1 MKRNILRIGNITLTL
16 AAVFSIAAAPSVK
29 AAPDSMFPRST
40 PLSSGHWVKFD
51 IGESGIYEISYEE
64 LRNMGFSNP
73 AKVGVY
79 GRGGMLQP
87 TQFVPVYSTD
97 EAYTSELRPVAV
109 MHLGDKIY
117 FYGQDT
123 NHIRYYTEMHN
134 RTNGQRFERKTA
146 NVFTNEASY
155 FLSDCGIA
163 TNEIEQAPQS
173 TFNARLPEYTTVWD
187 YFFHEKDL
195 NTYVASGREFFG
207 ESFLDTPELHLP
219 YTIPGAI
226 EDSPA
231 SLVCRAVMS
240 NSKGGIFNYGLSAD
254 EKTSEGSTL
263 LPALETG
270 RYYMN
275 AEPAFLSLTLPGASG
290 NVDMSINQSGAS
302 FASLD
307 YVLLGAKRSL
317 TFQPGENALRAFVY
331 DYTPQTYGYVR
342 FDNAPENVIV
352 WDITDSQNV
361 VSLPVEVADGV
372 ARAKYLG
379 RNKKNGLMVA
389 FNPEAQQ
396 KSISNCR
403 EVENQNLHSLGINS
417 MPGMVIIT
425 LPELLPAAEK
435 IAAIHKETEG
445 MDVAIVLSD
454 EVVNEF
460 SAGVPDPMAYRAL
473 AKMLYDRDNADN
485 RVFKNLLLLGPVIRD
500 NRDILGITPQ
510 IGTLI
515 SNQSYLARDIDNTY
529 CLADWYGM
537 LDDTTLYTPDSVNLY
552 RVPMSIGVGIIPVTS
567 LADAMVVAGKI
578 EQAYSDTSYAQ
589 WLNEYIYV
597 SDGTDR
603 NEHQNWCENLWEASV
618 EASANSITGRKLY
631 NNLYDK
637 GGTKKAFL
645 KYTKEGALLNTYVGH
660 ASSVA
665 LNDEFW
671 QAGDEHRMTN
681 RRLGFMN
688 FAACSVAPF
697 DDNNIGVGG
706 RMLLQSG
713 AGILGTILTSRAGY
727 SSQNYEFMDR
737 VAQAMHLDEV
747 GKPEGLLSEKRT
759 LGEVYKL
766 AKTNLN
772 LSNNEFAYHLVGDP
786 AMVLPFPTASVTSTL
801 QGEDKALAPGSTA
814 HFTGEITDR
823 KGNLLSDFNGSV
835 VIKLYAAPVQRATS
849 TRFGSPSVMVTLD
862 ENLLMNAEY
871 EVVNGKFDADFF
883 VPVNLAP
890 TAAEAPATLRMSAY
904 DADSRTA
911 ATGSMKI
918 DVAKF
923 DESKVVEDDSAPV
936 ITEMYIDT
944 PLRDESM
951 PVGEHFTLY
960 ATVEDDHGILL
971 NGMNGLSTFYILVD
985 GLKDFGSLTDA
996 ITSSDNGKKI
1006 NIALPVS
1013 GLTEGRH
1020 TLTLYATDGME
1031 QTASRSVQVLVG
1043 TTVSTQLQVN
1053 QDGPARESVS
1063 ITVEDNDGF
1072 AQAVIDVLDHNGRQ
1086 VYSAPVQGS
1095 QFEWNLTDS
1104 EGNRVK
1110 QGIYYAVARLYNG
1123 NVAVGVTAPAQ
1134 IIVFK

>member
-1 MKRNILRIGNITLTL
+1 MKGYISRIGNITLPL
-16 AAVFSIAAAPSVK
+16 AVVFSIASVRSAQ
-29 AAPDSMFPRST
+29 AAPDAMFPRGT
-40 PLSSGHWVKFD
+40 ALSSGHWVKFD
-51 IGESGIYEISYEE
+51 IGESGVYEISYEE
-64 LRNMGFSNP
+64 LRDMGFSNP
-73 AKVGVY
+73 SGVGVY

-87 TQFVPVYSTD
+87 TQFVPASSTD
-97 EAYTSELRPVAV
+97 ETYTSELRPVAV

-123 NHIRYYTEMHN
+123 NQIRYYTEMHN

-146 NVFTNEASY
+146 NVFANAASY
-155 FLSDCGIA
+155 FLSDCGVS
-163 TNEIEQAPQS
+163 TNKIEQAPQT
-173 TFNARLPEYTTVWD
+173 TFNASLPEYTTAWD

-195 NTYVASGREFFG
+195 NTYAASGREFFG
-207 ESFLDTPELHLP
+207 ESLLATPELHLP
-219 YTIPGAI
+219 YTIPGAV

-231 SLVCRAVMS
+231 SLVCRVVMS
-240 NSKGGIFNYGLSAD
+240 GANVGTLDYGLSSGD
-254 EKTSEGSTL
+254 KVSEGSVT

-290 NVDMSINQSGAS
+290 NVDMSLNQTGAS
-302 FASLD
+302 SASLD

-317 TFQPGENALRAFVY
+317 TFQPGENVLRAFVY

-342 FDNAPENVIV
+342 FDNAPSSVVV
-352 WDITDSQNV
+352 WDVTDSQNV
-361 VSLPVEVADGV
+361 VSLPVEVTDGV

-389 FNPEAQQ
+389 FNPAERQ
-396 KSISNCR
+396 KTISNCR
-403 EVENQNLHSLGINS
+403 EVKNQNLHSLGINS
-417 MPGMVIIT
+417 MPGMVIVT
-425 LPELLPAAEK
+425 LPGLLPAAEK
-435 IAAIHKETEG
+435 IAAIHKEAEG
-445 MDVAIVLSD
+445 MEVAIVLSD
-454 EVVNEF
+454 DVVNEF

-473 AKMLYDRDNADN
+473 AKMLYDRDNSTN
-485 RVFKNLLLLGPVIRD
+485 RVFKHLLLLGPVIRD
-500 NRDILGITPQ
+500 NRDILGITPE

-537 LDDTTLYTPDSVNLY
+537 LDDTTLYTPDSVNFY
-552 RVPMSIGVGIIPVTS
+552 RVPMSIGVGIIPVTT

-589 WLNEYIYV
+589 WLNEYIYI
-597 SDGTDR
+597 SDGTDN
-603 NEHQNWCENLWEASV
+603 NEHQNWCEKLWEASV
-618 EASANSITGRKLY
+618 EASGNSVTGRKLY
-631 NNLYDK
+631 NNLYEK
-637 GGTKKAFL
+637 GGTKSAFL

-660 ASSVA
+660 ASSIA

-671 QAGDEHRMTN
+671 QAGDEHKMTN

-688 FAACSVAPF
+688 FAACSVAPL
-697 DDNNIGVGG
+697 DNNDMGIGG
-706 RMLLQSG
+706 RMLLQPD

-737 VAQAMHLDEV
+737 VAQAMHLDEI
-747 GKPEGLLSEKRT
+747 GQPDALLSQKRT

-786 AMVLPFPTASVTSTL
+786 ALVLPLPTASVKSAL
-801 QGEDKALAPGSTA
+801 EGDEPALAPGTSA
-814 HFTGEITDR
+814 HFTGEITGRD
-823 KGNLLSDFNGSV
+823 GNILSDFNGTV
-835 VIKLYAAPVQRATS
+835 VMKLYAAPVERATS
-849 TRFGSPSVMVTLD
+849 TRYGSPSVKVTLD

-871 EVVNGKFDADFF
+871 EVANGKFDADFF
-883 VPVNLAP
+883 VPVTLAP
-890 TAAEAPATLRMSAY
+890 TAEGAPATMRMSAY

-911 ATGSMKI
+911 ATGSMAI
-918 DVAKF
+918 DVAKI
-923 DESKVVEDDSAPV
+923 DESKVVEDDTAPM
-936 ITEMYIDT
+936 ITEMYVDT

-951 PVGEHFTLY
+951 PVGERFTLY

-985 GLKDFGSLTDA
+985 GIKDFGSLTDA
-996 ITSSDNGKKI
+996 ITASDNGKKI
-1006 NIALPVS
+1006 NVALPVS

-1020 TLTLYATDGME
+1020 TLTLFATDGME
-1031 QTASRSVQVLVG
+1031 QTTSRSIQVVVG
-1043 TTVSTQLQVN
+1043 TTVSTRLQVN

-1072 AQAVIDVLDHNGRQ
+1072 GQAVVDVLDHNGHQ

-1104 EGNRVK
+1104 EGKRVK
-1110 QGIYYAVARLYNG
+1110 QGIYYAVARLYDG
-1123 NVAVGVTAPAQ
+1123 NVSVGVTAPVQ